1 MKHDFSVRCIGSL
14 RTFFGLVLCLGI
26 LTSLCAPPAWS
37 QAITGTISGQVMDQQ
52 HAAVAGAEVK
62 GNRCHHQQFSG
73 FADQ

>member
-1 MKHDFSVRCIGSL
+1 
-14 RTFFGLVLCLGI
+14 
-26 LTSLCAPPAWS
+26 
-37 QAITGTISGQVMDQQ
+37 MDQQ